1 MPDIKYVEASF
12 ALAKDESKTLG
23 LTFGTQK
30 VTLGQKIPKAGELF
44 T

>member
-23 LTFGTQK
+23 LTFGEDPQ
-30 VTLGQKIPKAGELF
+30 GW
-44 T
+44 

>member
-23 LTFGTQK
+23 LTFGIQK
-30 VTLGQKIPKAGELF
+30 VTPGQKIPKASEFF